1 MDFQKLGIM
10 QGRLSPP
17 KNNNIQHF
25 PVDNWEKEFFI
36 LKELNLFNIQWVYE
50 KNNYKLNPLY
60 SDPLSIQKIS
70 KETNIHVNSVI
81 LDYFMEEK
89 IFNED
94 ENIINKNVEH
104 LKYILSQCQKAGI
117 KIIEIPFVDNS
128 SLHNIYDKD
137 KFFKNLTSIITEA
150 KKFNLYLSLETDLK
164 PIDFL
169 TLINSFKPKSL
180 FINYD
185 MGNSTSNNISPFDEI
200 PLLHSFIKNIHIK
213 DRKKNKGST
222 CPLGTGDTD
231 FKNIFYLL
239 NKYNYNGDFIIQGAR
254 EDINDDKTNFIE
266 TILKYLRF
274 LKNLDL

>member
-1 MDFQKLGIM
+1 MNFQKLGIM

-25 PVDNWEKEFFI
+25 PVDNWEKEFLI
-36 LKELNLFNIQWVYE
+36 LKELDLSNIQWVYE
-50 KNNYKLNPLY
+50 KDNYEFNPLY

-70 KETNIHVNSVI
+70 KETNIKVNSVI

-94 ENIINKNVEH
+94 MKTISKNVEH
-104 LKYILSQCQKAGI
+104 MKYILSQCQKAGI

-128 SLHNIYDKD
+128 SLQNITDKNN
-137 KFFKNLTSIITEA
+137 FFKNLTSIILEA
-150 KKFNLYLSLETDLK
+150 KNLDLFLSLETDLK
-164 PIDFL
+164 PNDFL
-169 TLINSFKPKSL
+169 MLINSFEPQSV

-185 MGNSTSNNISPFDEI
+185 MGNSTSNNISPFEEI
-200 PLLHSFIKNIHIK
+200 PLLHTFIKNIHIK
-213 DRKKNKGST
+213 DRKKNKGHT

-231 FKNIFYLL
+231 FKNIFSLL

-254 EDINDDKTNFIE
+254 EDVNDNNTNFIE
-266 TILKYLRF
+266 TILKYLKF
-274 LKNLDL
+274 LKNF